1 MELLTFHLVKL
12 LLRHKWKE
20 YFSVCVRARVF
31 FLLYSKKLDVLP
43 EKSPRSSRKQAAAQS
58 SLARGW
64 TRTRWNWSQTGGSR
78 AASIW
83 PASWNN
89 KANPDSNVP
98 SGENQFLIWLWNVP
112 IIKSDYFQ
120 LLHLSS
126 EDCNWRGDE
135 GGSKIN
141 TIKKLSVGKPLMH
154 YSWLSWDTLHLTEP
168 YISA

>member
-20 YFSVCVRARVF
+20 CVF

-43 EKSPRSSRKQAAAQS
+43 EKSPKSSRKQAAAQS

-126 EDCNWRGDE
+126 EDCNCQGVGE
-135 GGSKIN
+135 SKIN